1 MFAFSSI
8 SRVAKKKKKNRKHMC
23 LISILPEYS
32 VKKQNTTILPT
43 LPKSIIFHVNY
54 HNNIFIYTLYINIQ
68 FFLVKIN
75 TF

>member
-1 MFAFSSI
+1 
-8 SRVAKKKKKNRKHMC
+8 MC

-54 HNNIFIYTLYINIQ
+54 HNNIFIYTLYINTQ

>member
-8 SRVAKKKKKNRKHMC
+8 SRVAKKKKNRKHMC